1 MIVLL
6 WGVLV
11 GIVGVLLACVIAAF
25 YLAELLTRTKRWR
38 VAGNPADL
46 RLRHDEIELVAAD
59 GVWIRG
65 WYMESPGARA
75 TVVLIHDTAGTRSDP
90 SQGLLDLQRDY
101 LRRGVNVLS
110 FDLRGR
116 GESEGDDD
124 HLGAAELADV
134 EVAVAY
140 ARSHG
145 AEAPLFLHGF
155 GMGAALALMVAA
167 RDSAIS
173 GVIADSPFVS
183 MRSHLRHEYRRWPEF
198 VFLLAT
204 VMARRFL
211 HADIDAV
218 SPIRVI
224 PQLRQPVLYIHA
236 AADPEVPVEHT
247 LNLGAASLNAGDAI
261 WISPAGGH
269 CQTYLD
275 DPATYLQRCMGH
287 IESVVSPRRPLA
299 RAL

>member
-6 WGVLV
+6 VGVLV
-11 GIVGVLLACVIAAF
+11 GVAGALLAWLLAAF

-38 VAGNPADL
+38 VEGNPADL
-46 RLRHDEIELVAAD
+46 RLRHEEIEFFAAD
-59 GVWIRG
+59 GACIRG

-75 TVVLIHDTAGTRSDP
+75 TVVVVHDAQGTRSDP

-101 LRRGVNVLS
+101 LRRGINVLS

-124 HLGAAELADV
+124 HLGAAELTDV
-134 EVAVAY
+134 EAAVGY
-140 ARSHG
+140 ARNRSAH
-145 AEAPLFLHGF
+145 APLFLHGF
-155 GMGAALALMVAA
+155 GMGAALALIVAA
-167 RDSAIS
+167 REPAIS

-183 MRSHLRHEYRRWPEF
+183 MRSHVRHEYQQWPEF
-198 VFLLAT
+198 VFWLAT
-204 VMARRFL
+204 WLARRFL
-211 HADIDAV
+211 HADVDAITPID
-218 SPIRVI
+218 VI

-236 AADPEVPVEHT
+236 EDDPEVPVEHT
-247 LNLGAASLNAGDAI
+247 LNLGAASLNAGDGI

-269 CQTYLD
+269 CQAYLD
-275 DPATYLQRCMGH
+275 DSATYLARCIAH
-287 IESVVSPRRPLA
+287 IDSVVSPRRPLA

>member
-1 MIVLL
+1 MLL
-6 WGVLV
+6 LGVLI
-11 GIVGVLLACVIAAF
+11 GLAGVLLAWFLAAF

-46 RLRHDEIELVAAD
+46 RLRHDEIEFVAAD

-75 TVVLIHDTAGTRSDP
+75 TVVVVHDAAGTRSDP

-101 LRRGVNVLS
+101 LRRGINVLS

-134 EVAVAY
+134 QAAVAY

-145 AEAPLFLHGF
+145 EDSPLFLHGF
-155 GMGAALALMVAA
+155 GMGASLALSVAA
-167 RDSAIS
+167 HDPAVS

-183 MRSHLRHEYRRWPEF
+183 MRSHQRHEYRRWPEPVF
-198 VFLLAT
+198 VLAT
-204 VMARRFL
+204 WLARRFL

-224 PQLRQPVLYIHA
+224 PQLAQPVLYIHA
-236 AADPEVPVEHT
+236 EDDPDVPVEHT
-247 LNLGAASLNAGDAI
+247 LNLGAASLNAGDGI
-261 WISPAGGH
+261 WITSAEGH
-269 CQTYLD
+269 CQTYLA
-275 DPATYLQRCMGH
+275 DPAAYLVRCTAH
-287 IESVVSPRRPLA
+287 IDSVVEPRRPLA
-299 RAL
+299 HAL